1 MKKKIKKVTP
11 IKSETL
17 CQKCVNG
24 SGVGGCTGR
33 SCNDCGAFVEN
44 DKNKPVCYCTN
55 IRYGQKCERYKRKPP
70 SLQIGCFEVTNSE
83 IGLNVKYADK
93 NEQPSVSKAVEYIEI
108 EKVIEILKNNTPI
121 LIPTGSGMRN
131 VERLLK
137 NAVATDVEKV
147 VRCKNCEHSN
157 DCKITVA
164 KSMTMDAKGKVTFH
178 RDIEHYCSK
187 GKRKEV

>member
-17 CQKCVNG
+17 CKKCEYDYDAHCSFHKCENCERHKDSG
-24 SGVGGCTGR
+24 SGVFMC
-33 SCNDCGAFVEN
+33 SCNLI
-44 DKNKPVCYCTN
+44 KN
-55 IRYGQKCERYKRKPP
+55 GEKCEDFKLKVP
-70 SLQIGCFEVTNSE
+70 SLQIGGVKITNSK
-83 IGLNVKYADK
+83 IDFNSD
-93 NEQPSVSKAVEYIEI
+93 QPSVSKAVEYIEI

-164 KSMTMDAKGKVTFH
+164 KSITMDAKGKVTFH
-178 RDIEHYCSK
+178 RDNEHYCSK